1 MSSKKITHLHFH
13 WGMLFFAIGLAF
25 GSIMLFQ
32 SNQMTQFLI
41 SLIFAVFYFFWG
53 VIHYFA
59 VTKKHPHTVL
69 EYLGLSFLI
78 VVIAYLMF
86 LSR

>member
-1 MSSKKITHLHFH
+1 MTERKISHLHFH
-13 WGMLFFAIGLAF
+13 WGMLFFALGLAF
-25 GSIMLFQ
+25 GSIIAFQ
-32 SNQMTQFLI
+32 SNPATQFLI
-41 SLIFAVFYFFWG
+41 AAVFAIFYFFWG

-59 VTKKHPHTVL
+59 LTKKHPHIVL

-86 LSR
+86 ISR

>member
-1 MSSKKITHLHFH
+1 
-13 WGMLFFAIGLAF
+13 MLFFAMGLTF
-25 GSIMLFQ
+25 GSIFAFQ
-32 SNQMTQFLI
+32 ANPVTQFFI
-41 SLIFAVFYFFWG
+41 TVVFAIFYFFWG

-59 VTKKHPHTVL
+59 LTKRHPHIML

-86 LSR
+86 ISR